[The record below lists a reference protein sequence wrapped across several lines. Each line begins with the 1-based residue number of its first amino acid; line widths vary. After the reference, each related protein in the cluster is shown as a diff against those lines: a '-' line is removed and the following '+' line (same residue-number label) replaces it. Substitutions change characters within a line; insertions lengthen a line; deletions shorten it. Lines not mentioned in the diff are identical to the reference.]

1 MGVAEA
7 GPSKAPTTPSNESSE
22 VEDAILDQTVVE
34 NTALESVEEMSRLIA
49 EEIDRHNKEMSLR
62 KQLLE
67 LKMKH
72 QKELREMEQSYQ
84 QLDISFPVVETK
96 PPVAKVLSVTPE
108 QRLARKS
115 VSTSLAKFS
124 GKVEEW
130 PLFIS
135 SFKYTTESCGFSN
148 LENLKR
154 LQDCLTGD
162 ALEQVRGSLLTPET
176 VPSVIED
183 LKNLFG
189 RPQKLL
195 KMMLKKVRETKPP
208 TEDQVKTFIVFGM
221 KVKQLNEHLVA
232 CEMTEHLGN
241 PLLVDELVGKLPTSY
256 KREWVQFRKD
266 KPESA
271 LCLFNKFVQSVVS
284 ELAEVDEYEPE
295 LPTRRD
301 RKEFNA
307 QAENKRKP
315 PLSTGRFKKEYTNV
329 HLSKDSTKRI
339 PSCWICNQ
347 AGHTLNSCIQ
357 FLKMTVAERIAA
369 AEKGK
374 LCKTCLSKFCQ
385 GVCPRS
391 LQCEVNGCGKQHH
404 TLVHRTEEHVQLQ
417 RANSGGETL
426 RSQVVI
432 YRTIPITLHY
442 GDNSVDVTAFVDE
455 GSSATLI
462 DESVAEQL
470 KADGPNEPLQITWT
484 GNISRFE
491 DRSKKLDLLISSKG
505 STQRWKLFEPR
516 TVAGLM
522 LPSQTL
528 RLADVVKRYDHLADI
543 PIIGSSQQNPMLV
556 IGLNNIELF
565 AALETRVGN
574 PGEPVAVR
582 SKIGW
587 TIYGVADRV
596 STPHVVMNLH
606 RITAMTNRELHDAVG
621 SQYKLEQM
629 SVPAFKMPIA
639 GEEKRAKDILERTTR
654 RVGNRFETGLLWRED
669 NRSFPDSYPTAEKRM
684 QQLARRLKRN
694 PALESRVTEMIREYE
709 RKGYAHKVTEAEL
722 SGFSKDEVWYLPL
735 NVVHNAKKP
744 EKIRLVWDA
753 ASTVAGVSLNS
764 MLIKGPD
771 MLVPLPNVVCRFRE
785 RAFAFGGDL
794 KEMYH
799 QLRIRDEDK
808 QTQRFLFG
816 SDTEGKPQIYV
827 MDVAT
832 FGATC
837 SPCSAQFIKNLNAL
851 EFSEQYPDAARA
863 IVEKHYVDDY
873 YDSADTEA
881 EAIKLAKETS
891 NEFTY

>member
-1 MGVAEA
+1 MPKTRSDKGMEVAEA
-7 GPSKAPTTPSNESSE
+7 GPSKAPTTPSNETSE
-22 VEDAILDQTVVE
+22 VEDAILDQTVAE
-34 NTALESVEEMSRLIA
+34 NTALKSVEEMSRLIA
-49 EEIDRHNKEMSLR
+49 EEIARHNKEMYLR

-96 PPVAKVLSVTPE
+96 QPVAKGLSVTPE

-135 SFKYTTESCGFSN
+135 SFKDTTCGFSN

-256 KREWVQFRKD
+256 KREW
-266 KPESA
+266 
-271 LCLFNKFVQSVVS
+271 
-284 ELAEVDEYEPE
+284 
-295 LPTRRD
+295 
-301 RKEFNA
+301 
-307 QAENKRKP
+307 
-315 PLSTGRFKKEYTNV
+315 
-329 HLSKDSTKRI
+329 
-339 PSCWICNQ
+339 
-347 AGHTLNSCIQ
+347 
-357 FLKMTVAERIAA
+357 
-369 AEKGK
+369 
-374 LCKTCLSKFCQ
+374 
-385 GVCPRS
+385 
-391 LQCEVNGCGKQHH
+391 
-404 TLVHRTEEHVQLQ
+404 
-417 RANSGGETL
+417 
-426 RSQVVI
+426 
-432 YRTIPITLHY
+432 
-442 GDNSVDVTAFVDE
+442 
-455 GSSATLI
+455 
-462 DESVAEQL
+462 
-470 KADGPNEPLQITWT
+470 
-484 GNISRFE
+484 
-491 DRSKKLDLLISSKG
+491 
-505 STQRWKLFEPR
+505 
-516 TVAGLM
+516 
-522 LPSQTL
+522 
-528 RLADVVKRYDHLADI
+528 RYDHLADI
-543 PIIGSSQQNPMLV
+543 PIIGSSQQTPMLV

-582 SKIGW
+582 FKIGW

-596 STPHVVMNLH
+596 SIPHVVMNLH
-606 RITAMTNRELHDAVG
+606 RITAMTNRELYDAVG

-722 SGFSKDEVWYLPL
+722 SGFSKEEVWYLPL

-771 MLVPLPNVVCRFRE
+771 
-785 RAFAFGGDL
+785 
-794 KEMYH
+794 
-799 QLRIRDEDK
+799 
-808 QTQRFLFG
+808 
-816 SDTEGKPQIYV
+816 
-827 MDVAT
+827 
-832 FGATC
+832 
-837 SPCSAQFIKNLNAL
+837 
-851 EFSEQYPDAARA
+851 
-863 IVEKHYVDDY
+863 
-873 YDSADTEA
+873 
-881 EAIKLAKETS
+881 
-891 NEFTY
+891 